1 MLKSPFQG
9 RSIKCMYVCINV
21 CTSFPGLRERKSCV
35 NTGIEYLPKGMPV
48 LCIVSFA
55 LAVRNKRRTQ
65 FFSDIWVDIQIFSP
79 LTTIV
84 IIIIIITSFS
94 MDSPTDLK
102 NNNLFSTFAE
112 EKSLKVHLIDTLKR
126 EFTPTILF
134 VVWITHYS
142 LFGVSPSE

>member
-1 MLKSPFQG
+1 MKAICKYIVFKLFIVLIFLILMLKSPFQG

-65 FFSDIWVDIQIFSP
+65 FFSDI
-79 LTTIV
+79 
-84 IIIIIITSFS
+84 
-94 MDSPTDLK
+94 
-102 NNNLFSTFAE
+102 
-112 EKSLKVHLIDTLKR
+112 
-126 EFTPTILF
+126 
-134 VVWITHYS
+134 
-142 LFGVSPSE
+142 